1 MPASPTTIRAVIF
14 DFGGVLMRTGSLEPR
29 RRLAEQFGLSLDEL
43 YRLVFDGDGS
53 REAQLGSI
61 DPDQRWAQI
70 GQSVRLSSRD
80 EQIAFHQAMFATDV
94 LDGELLDYIR
104 SLRPRLKTALLSN
117 ASLRL
122 VTVLRDDLHIEDCF
136 DVIVISAQVGLM
148 KPDPAIYRLT
158 LERLGVEPQ
167 EAVFLDDVLDNVE
180 AASSLGIHTVHFVGR
195 EEAVCE
201 LEELLGRSPPRC

>member
-1 MPASPTTIRAVIF
+1 
-14 DFGGVLMRTGSLEPR
+14 
-29 RRLAEQFGLSLDEL
+29 
-43 YRLVFDGDGS
+43 
-53 REAQLGSI
+53 
-61 DPDQRWAQI
+61 
-70 GQSVRLSSRD
+70 
-80 EQIAFHQAMFATDV
+80 MFATDV